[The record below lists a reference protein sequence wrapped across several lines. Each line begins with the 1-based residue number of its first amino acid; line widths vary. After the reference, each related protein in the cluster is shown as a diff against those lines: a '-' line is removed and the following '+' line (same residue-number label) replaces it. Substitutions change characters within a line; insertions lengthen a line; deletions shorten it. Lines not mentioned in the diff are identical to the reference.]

1 MPTDIEDIRQHLLFH
16 RSIAE
21 DEETYNKIGGYMDIL
36 SSAEAGER
44 LANPVDEAIRSAF
57 SLVLDSGM
65 DPWAIDL
72 SEFARMYSEKV
83 REDDFDMIIAGKL
96 LLMAW
101 KVLRLQSD
109 STRERSEP
117 PPEPEIEEF
126 FDDQSDDYVPLEVPD
141 VVFKP
146 TFVKEPVRPVT
157 MVELIDAFEDA
168 RKEAEIARERERVR
182 EALRSKEPKKK
193 FDNKAHEEDDERTVE
208 AVWERILGLGR
219 EELGLEDLLG
229 DDLGINLSVFVSL
242 LHLVRNGFIDVWQDG
257 YPSGAIHVR
266 ILPEKDRP
274 AEGREEALS

>member
-1 MPTDIEDIRQHLLFH
+1 
-16 RSIAE
+16 
-21 DEETYNKIGGYMDIL
+21 
-36 SSAEAGER
+36 
-44 LANPVDEAIRSAF
+44 
-57 SLVLDSGM
+57 
-65 DPWAIDL
+65 
-72 SEFARMYSEKV
+72 
-83 REDDFDMIIAGKL
+83 MIIAGKL

-101 KVLRLQSD
+101 KVLRMQSD

-117 PPEPEIEEF
+117 PPEPETEEF
-126 FDDQSDDYVPLEVPD
+126 YEDPSDEYVPLEVPE

-146 TFVKEPVRPVT
+146 AYVKDPKRPVT
-157 MVELIDAFEDA
+157 MFELIDAFEDA
-168 RKEAEIARERERVR
+168 RREAEIAKERERVR
-182 EALRSKEPKKK
+182 EALRSKEPKGK